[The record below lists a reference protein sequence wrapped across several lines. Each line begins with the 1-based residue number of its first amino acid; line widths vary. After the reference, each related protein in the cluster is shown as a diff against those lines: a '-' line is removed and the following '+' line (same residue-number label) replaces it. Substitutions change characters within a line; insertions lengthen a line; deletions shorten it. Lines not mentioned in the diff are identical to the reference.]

1 MQLQKASRKKAKM
14 KLALQGPS
22 GSGKSIGALLIA
34 FGLCGNWSKIA
45 VIDTENSSADLY
57 AHLGDYNTIAIG
69 PPFSPEKFIQAV
81 KLCED
86 SRMEVIIIDSVSHE
100 WDGTG
105 GILDIHS
112 NMAGN
117 SFTNW
122 GKLTHRHN
130 AFVQAILQSSCHII
144 GTIRSK
150 QDYVL
155 NEKNGKMVPEK
166 VGLKGVQRDGLDY
179 EFTIVL
185 DVDSKHN
192 AVASK
197 DRTSLFISKP
207 EFKISVETGKQINDW
222 CNQGEDIISEIMPGI
237 TMEIISEEELIDKI
251 KNCGTVD
258 DLLSL
263 YNKYPVYQETHLS
276 LFTARRKELLQ
287 PLEVNPIL
295 NNLKPSANGTHT
307 NIA

>member
-22 GSGKSIGALLIA
+22 GSGKSIGALLTA
-34 FGLCGNWSKIA
+34 FGLCGDWSKIA

-57 AHLGDYNTIAIG
+57 AHLGDYNTIAIA
-69 PPFSPEKFIQAV
+69 PPFSPEKFIQAI

-86 SRMEVIIIDSVSHE
+86 SKMEVIIIDSVSHE

-122 GKLTHRHN
+122 GKLTQRHN
-130 AFVQAILQSSCHII
+130 AFVQAMLQSACHII

-166 VGLKGVQRDGLDY
+166 VGLKAVQRDGLDY

-185 DVDSKHN
+185 DVDSKHS

-197 DRTSLFISKP
+197 DRTSLFIGKP
-207 EFKISVETGKQINDW
+207 EFKIGVETGKLIKEW
-222 CNQGEDIISEIMPGI
+222 CNQGEDIILKVIPSI
-237 TMEIISEEELIDKI
+237 TTEIISEQELLAQINNCVSAEEL
-251 KNCGTVD
+251 
-258 DLLSL
+258 LLL
-263 YNKYPVYQETHLS
+263 YNKYPVYQETHLGQ
-276 LFTARRKELLQ
+276 FTARRKELL
-287 PLEVNPIL
+287 PIVPIKSII
-295 NNLKPSANGTHT
+295 NNLKTSSNGTHT
-307 NIA
+307 NIT